1 MNSASG
7 RSKRKKQ
14 PVFTTVYQFMI
25 YRGHMHAISM
35 FMFSICDTGTVPKSG
50 TILAL
55 FREKSFRPND
65 TNLYPFLI
73 LRRLHTDFYLSPYFE
88 NIENSMVKQFEKN
101 LKIECSTVSIF
112 EAQKLK
118 VQRFINFLFKNK
130 IKIGS

>member
-1 MNSASG
+1 
-7 RSKRKKQ
+7 
-14 PVFTTVYQFMI
+14 MI
-25 YRGHMHAISM
+25 
-35 FMFSICDTGTVPKSG
+35 
-50 TILAL
+50 L
-55 FREKSFRPND
+55 

-73 LRRLHTDFYLSPYFE
+73 LRRLYTDFYLSPYFE